1 MKKTLTVTDLLTLDA
16 HSLQKRLEAKSLT
29 SVELVESC
37 LAQIESHDRQGVKL
51 RAITAIAPL
60 DTLRER
66 ARELD
71 NERSSGYVRSRLH
84 GIPLLVKVR
93 DQHY

>member
-1 MKKTLTVTDLLTLDA
+1 MLETIPLMLLT
-16 HSLQKRLEAKSLT
+16 HFFSLQKRLEAKSLT

-37 LAQIESHDRQGVKL
+37 LAQIESHDRQGVDL

-60 DTLRER
+60 ESLRER
-66 ARELD
+66 ARQLD
-71 NERSSGYVRSRLH
+71 KERSWGHVRSRLH

-93 DQHY
+93 GQH